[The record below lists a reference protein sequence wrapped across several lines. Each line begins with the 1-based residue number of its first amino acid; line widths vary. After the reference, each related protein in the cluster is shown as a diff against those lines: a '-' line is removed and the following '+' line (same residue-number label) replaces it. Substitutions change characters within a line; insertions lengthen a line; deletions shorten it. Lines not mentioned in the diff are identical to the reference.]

1 MKILPTSLIMLIMTM
16 SARNLLTWASFNFHQ
31 EYIENTYCINITN
44 ATLDCG
50 GVCYFNNQ
58 IKENTEKESSPISNR
73 SLNKITQIIFLIP
86 RIEMI
91 DYQNFTSTT
100 LKIQIPVI
108 LLIDNPFVK
117 GVFHPP
123 LV

>member
-1 MKILPTSLIMLIMTM
+1 MILILTVS
-16 SARNLLTWASFNFHQ
+16 SKDLLAWISFQWHK
-31 EYIENTYCINITN
+31 EYIKEKYCVNITN
-44 ATLDCG
+44 LTLDCG
-50 GVCYFNNQ
+50 GVCYINNQ
-58 IKENTEKESSPISNR
+58 IKENTEKESSPISNM

-86 RIEMI
+86 KIEII

>member
-1 MKILPTSLIMLIMTM
+1 MTKKKETGVLASAKEETLNQIVKAQKEKIE
-16 SARNLLTWASFNFHQ
+16 ALTA
-31 EYIENTYCINITN
+31 YGKK
-44 ATLDCG
+44 LK
-50 GVCYFNNQ
+50 NQ
-58 IKENTEKESSPISNR
+58 IKENTEKESSPISNM

-86 RIEMI
+86 KIEII